1 MAKLRARGRQEIV
14 RMVRERETPDD
25 RLTTSE
31 KEQAALM
38 SDGNVLKRRTIRWRE
53 ASYGSATHDYGWK
66 VAGKIKAGLT
76 PEDFVRIYQERDYVL
91 ESFSASHLVRRGDF
105 VENVSG
111 EPVRTEA
118 RAVAEKRTRQSRAQP
133 GSSAARAASREG
145 LETLS
150 GFPSKRR
157 AARPA
162 QGRAAQGREELRRRG
177 SSSVP
182 GEERGEGPGLYVT
195 NAYLGGGLGVAH
207 RAAAHGPFSDMELA
221 ELAAWNRLKF
231 LRDMSF
237 QYLQPVQIVESPS
250 MDAAEQGVGHVWW
263 VDGSRRGPPADP
275 RQTQFQL
282 FG

>member
-91 ESFSASHLVRRGDF
+91 ESCSASHLVRRGDF

-118 RAVAEKRTRQSRAQP
+118 RAVAEKK
-133 GSSAARAASREG
+133 SRE
-145 LETLS
+145 
-150 GFPSKRR
+150 KR

-221 ELAAWNRLKF
+221 ELAAWGRLKF
-231 LRDMSF
+231 IRDMSF

-263 VDGSRRGPPADP
+263 VDGKRRGPPADP
-275 RQTQFQL
+275 RQTQFQIL
-282 FG
+282 E